1 MRKNWISLACAFLA
15 FIASTS
21 QGATSLTQYGITW
34 NFNADHQTGQY
45 ANGDYWVVGPV
56 TITNITPSSVVV
68 ITTTDRTVNGSQL
81 NPVLGNVQGYDSAPG
96 DMTYS
101 AALNVARPGGNDLSA
116 TNPLTIS
123 TGSLISSISVT
134 ALQTRPQVKAA
145 AILTVVNSA
154 PEAGA
159 FRPPPVGSDKTSY
172 WNKTNLNYSIL
183 KSLPPPTNMP
193 ALATVVAK
201 FERPWLEQNP
211 NWTTRY
217 IHPEDNQP
225 AYGRD
230 MAHALAQGLLSLHLN
245 YSNAQK
251 ESLFIRL
258 VQYGIDVYGSAKA
271 GAIWVGY
278 GGHNQGRKLPLILA
292 GMALNDTNILIY
304 ADASKKFI
312 FQEDHQT
319 WYVTQYDVGRVLY
332 TTDGRPREQ
341 YIQEDVGIPEW
352 GEQHSKAPNR
362 DGRNWDAYYRSNVYA
377 SLMGHALAAYLIP
390 GAVSLWNWPAYFDY
404 MDRSFSIDGMNAGAS
419 VDSIQPYVANLW
431 RSYRNLSDGDGDGL
445 LDSWETQH
453 FGGATNANSSAL
465 AANGINTIYETYIA
479 GLNPTNA
486 QSVLALS
493 GQQTATQSKLQW
505 SAVSGRVY
513 SVYWTTN
520 LLNGFQPLKTN
531 LVWPQN
537 SWTDAVHGARADGFY
552 KIEVHLGQ

>member
-1 MRKNWISLACAFLA
+1 MK
-15 FIASTS
+15 
-21 QGATSLTQYGITW
+21 
-34 NFNADHQTGQY
+34 
-45 ANGDYWVVGPV
+45 
-56 TITNITPSSVVV
+56 
-68 ITTTDRTVNGSQL
+68 
-81 NPVLGNVQGYDSAPG
+81 
-96 DMTYS
+96 YS
-101 AALNVARPGGNDLSA
+101 AELNVARPGDNDLSA
-116 TNPLTIS
+116 SNPLIITN
-123 TGSLISSISVT
+123 GSLISSISVT
-134 ALQTRPQVKAA
+134 ALQPRPQLKTA

-172 WNKTNLNYSIL
+172 WNKTNLNYTIL

-193 ALATVVAK
+193 VLATVVSK

-251 ESLFIRL
+251 EALFIRL
-258 VQYGIDVYGSAKA
+258 VQYGIDVYGSARV

-304 ADASKKFI
+304 ADARKQFV

-332 TTDGRPREQ
+332 TADDRLREQ

-352 GEQHSKAPNR
+352 GEQHAKAPNR
-362 DGRNWDAYYRSNVYA
+362 DGRNWNAYYRGNVYA
-377 SLMGHALAAYLIP
+377 STMGHALAARLIP
-390 GAVSLWNWPAYFDY
+390 GAVSLWNWSAYFDY
-404 MDRSFSIDGMNAGAS
+404 MDRAFSIDGMNAGTS
-419 VDSIQPYVANLW
+419 VDSIQPYVANMW
-431 RSYRNLSDGDGDGL
+431 NAYRGLADADGDEL

-453 FGGATNANSSAL
+453 FGGATNAHPSAT
-465 AANGINTIYETYIA
+465 AANGINTVQETYIA
-479 GLNPTNA
+479 GLNPTNPA
-486 QSVLALS
+486 SFFLISDLRSPTS
-493 GQQTATQSKLQW
+493 GNILQW
-505 SAVSGRVY
+505 NATSGRVY
-513 SVYWTTN
+513 SIYWSTN
-520 LLNGFQPLKTN
+520 LLNGFQPLETN

-537 SWTDAVHGARADGFY
+537 SWTNSVHGAQADGFY
-552 KIEVHLGQ
+552 KIKVQLRQ